1 MDQQLRTVRFI
12 HLGILV
18 SVVLYIGLAEFLRR
32 GRSEEIS
39 NEIYWGLA
47 IAGAGLAA
55 TGFVVRQ
62 MMLDPALQTLHM
74 QPNDAAA
81 VGRWRAG
88 YIIIFSVCEGVV
100 LCGFLARFLGSTA
113 VQAAPFYAAGIIL
126 LLLFFPRRP

>member
-1 MDQQLRTVRFI
+1 MEQQLRTIRYI
-12 HLGILV
+12 HFGIVV

-39 NEIYWGLA
+39 SEIYWGLA
-47 IAGAGLAA
+47 IAGAGLSA
-55 TGFVVRQ
+55 TSFLVRQ

-74 QPNDAAA
+74 QPDDAAA
-81 VGRWRAG
+81 IGRWRVG

-113 VQAAPFYAAGIIL
+113 AQAAPFYAAGILL